1 MRFEMTNLS
10 KAIAGLGCIALAFW
24 GYEHSIDG
32 SVWLVVLGVLIL
44 LDLK

>member
-1 MRFEMTNLS
+1 MNNLS

-32 SVWLVVLGVLIL
+32 SVWLVVLGVGIL
-44 LDLK
+44 LDIQ

>member
-1 MRFEMTNLS
+1 VSNLS

-24 GYEHSIDG
+24 GYEHNIDG

-44 LDLK
+44 LDIT

>member
-1 MRFEMTNLS
+1 MNNLS

-24 GYEHSIDG
+24 GYEHNIDG

-44 LDLK
+44 LDIT